1 MSFTVKSF
9 FMNVTFAISVIFS
22 FNAFGGGTAP
32 REGSPAWIAAQN
44 KASDDLR
51 AAALKEDIVIK
62 SHGDVVIP
70 KDNGAFETDFVG
82 SSALSGN
89 GGLKTL
95 SAPASIDR
103 LAPISAEP
111 LQMAAPATL
120 PKLPDIPAAPAMLK
134 TQSDSVTGALPAGE
148 ESIDSFK
155 PGATGATEIAN
166 SKIAAAARGQS
177 MVGDKPNFCEPINQP
192 VRFDEP
198 LLAIDTIM
206 PLCSALVNA
215 DKACF
220 SVFSGEYGVNRICH
234 TENNE
239 SISSSI
245 TMIQTLMSVAG
256 GVTNACNNFGKAMDI
271 AKKAMTVYTTACSVA
286 QVVCSSK
293 CGGAFLALQSFVS
306 KSAVTVKT
314 MMTQCQVKKAAL
326 LKLAASKKMA
336 NDPSWNVEQADSRDL
351 DRECIRVKTQ
361 VETATAYVKPD
372 TTVAYIQGIAS
383 KAEICKTSIPTLLG
397 TALVNIVGLA
407 QSKAQ
412 SDQCKK
418 DSESKE
424 NQDKLAQACT
434 NDANKDHADCACNL
448 DANKTIPR
456 CVAYNDK
463 FMDCAKPENADKPI
477 CICKAN
483 PRMKGCEG
491 VSTTLATNSTLGAGG
506 AGGLSGSRGPSGN
519 LINAPTAA
527 TNAAGFPDSLKK
539 GNGSDGGG
547 GSGSGGGGASGGGL
561 TGGPSGSSEKASGSG
576 SGLGKDA
583 ANISGG
589 SDSGGGGGFH
599 GGFGGGYTSP
609 DYQNQL
615 RKFAAKNGIGAK
627 IAGNGWTEQVTG
639 GGGKSN
645 FEKVKARYQEN
656 KPTLLGK

>member
-1 MSFTVKSF
+1 MLLTANFSLAKTGGSATTGPNNTPSYTDQLNRDSTIRETVTPIAPQAGPPVDYNAMEAASAGSEFRSIAPIKAGDLRVDSLP
-9 FMNVTFAISVIFS
+9 NVNQVEIPKIADLP
-22 FNAFGGGTAP
+22 TAP
-32 REGSPAWIAAQN
+32 
-44 KASDDLR
+44 
-51 AAALKEDIVIK
+51 
-62 SHGDVVIP
+62 
-70 KDNGAFETDFVG
+70 
-82 SSALSGN
+82 
-89 GGLKTL
+89 
-95 SAPASIDR
+95 
-103 LAPISAEP
+103 
-111 LQMAAPATL
+111 
-120 PKLPDIPAAPAMLK
+120 PKLQ
-134 TQSDSVTGALPAGE
+134 TQSDNVTGALPAGE

-155 PGATGATEIAN
+155 PGSSSAIVSATNA
-166 SKIAAAARGQS
+166 KITAAAREQS
-177 MVGDKPNFCEPINQP
+177 KVGTNPNFCDPINQP
-192 VRFDEP
+192 VSSTP
-198 LLAIDTIM
+198 PATAINTIM
-206 PLCSALVNA
+206 PLCNALVNA

-220 SVFSGEYGVNRICH
+220 SVFAGDFGVNRICH

-245 TMIQTLMSVAG
+245 TMIQTLMSVAS
-256 GVTNACNNFGKAMDI
+256 GVTNACNNFGKAMDV
-271 AKKAMTVYTTACSVA
+271 AKKAMTLYTTACSVA
-286 QVVCSSK
+286 QMVCSSK
-293 CGGAFLALQSFVS
+293 CGGAFVSLQSFIS
-306 KSAVTVKT
+306 KSAVAVET
-314 MMTQCQVKKAAL
+314 MMTQCQAQKAAL
-326 LKLAASKKMA
+326 IKTANLKMTA
-336 NDPSWNVEQADSRDL
+336 NDPTWKSDEAKAQDL
-351 DRECIRVKTQ
+351 DRECVK
-361 VETATAYVKPD
+361 VMKEVKIATTYVKPD
-372 TTVAYIQGIAS
+372 TTTASLPGIAS

-434 NDANKDHADCACNL
+434 NDANKDRADCACNL
-448 DANKTIPR
+448 DANKAIPR

-491 VSTTLATNSTLGAGG
+491 VATSLASNSTLGAGG

-561 TGGPSGSSEKASGSG
+561 TGGPSGSSEKASGTG

-599 GGFGGGYTSP
+599 GGMGGYTSP

-645 FEKVKARYQEN
+645 FEKIKARYQEN